1 MSILLMVV
9 GGFFVLGGG
18 TVVKLVYDGWREEP
32 PEDFWE
38 S

>member
-1 MSILLMVV
+1 MSTLLMIVS
-9 GGFFVLGGG
+9 GFFVLGGG
-18 TVVKLVYDGWREEP
+18 AVAKLVYDGWREKP